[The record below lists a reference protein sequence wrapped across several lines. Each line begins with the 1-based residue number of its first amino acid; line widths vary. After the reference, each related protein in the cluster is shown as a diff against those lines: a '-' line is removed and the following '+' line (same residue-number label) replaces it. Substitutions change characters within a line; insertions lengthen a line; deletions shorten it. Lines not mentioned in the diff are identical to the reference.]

1 MTLATER
8 LLRVFPSSGVPIYR
22 QLMDQVRALL
32 LSGQLRPGDMLP
44 SVRAVAVG
52 LEVNPMTVSKAYSL
66 LEAEGVVE
74 RVRGTGMRVCP
85 PRSGLSARD
94 RVAEVRPLL
103 EQVGAKAQ
111 HLALTRRQVR
121 EALEPYLRVLNE
133 Q

>member
-1 MTLATER
+1 MTLPAER

-32 LSGQLRPGDMLP
+32 LSGQLRVGDLLP
-44 SVRAVAVG
+44 SVRTVALA

-85 PRSGLSARD
+85 PRTAPSARS
-94 RVAEVRPLL
+94 RIAELRPLL
-103 EQVGAKAQ
+103 EQVAAKARQ
-111 HLALTRRQVR
+111 LALTRQQVR
-121 EALEPYLRVLNE
+121 EAVEACLGVLSE
-133 Q
+133 